1 MISSDSEYGSS
12 IPESPTEEESSAAV
26 EIEDLEDAYDIK
38 DFEELE
44 EAIELEKAAVVN
56 MSLLLSEKMEL
67 QLQGLRQAADD
78 EVLKVACDLF
88 TQKKKVAR
96 LTKKILLTACTSSSG
111 FETKFA
117 SQSEDFELLIFV
129 DEINLHIWKRKGMS
143 GVLLPNFL

>member
-96 LTKKILLTACTSSSG
+96 LTKKAGYFWVRRYHRLGSAAIGAGCFTPHWSSLIILITDLG
-111 FETKFA
+111 
-117 SQSEDFELLIFV
+117 
-129 DEINLHIWKRKGMS
+129 
-143 GVLLPNFL
+143 PP